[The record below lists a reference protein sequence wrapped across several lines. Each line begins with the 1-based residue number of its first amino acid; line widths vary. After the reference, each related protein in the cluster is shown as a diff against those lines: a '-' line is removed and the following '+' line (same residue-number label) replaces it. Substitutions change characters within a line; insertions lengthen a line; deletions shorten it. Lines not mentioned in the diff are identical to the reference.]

1 MSAAGSPAGSPR
13 QQNNSN
19 TGGSPAGSPRQ
30 PSSPME
36 TKWEKARADSPE
48 LFKRSLSLEEAAQ
61 RTASPWDEASGL
73 AAELLAH
80 AGADENRPEEDASLL
95 RALGACFAPELADLG
110 WWMALEY
117 GCLFAQAA
125 LGAARESDVP
135 DVKGSD
141 LGHVIRVLH
150 DKLLKASSAEVRRLG
165 AGYVVSLVASDVMRF
180 DAVSTFLWAP
190 VLSVV
195 AVAAVVA
202 MVAAAVGPLA
212 AIAGCFVVL
221 ASVAVQIRLGGELK
235 HVRKRAAARTD
246 ARVRLV
252 NELLGG
258 VVAVKASCWER
269 PFARVVGG
277 LRKLEAVEIYA
288 SQRLKAVNSALFF
301 STTALAGL
309 ATFGVYYVFGPN
321 VGRDE
326 GLTVGAAST
335 VVASLAVLRLI
346 VGKHLARFTS
356 LAPEAYVAV
365 RRMEAF
371 LKCRVV
377 VHKSGWR
384 RGGFALAETGDRRKP
399 WGEVDRR
406 KRGEG
411 DFSDEINILVHLDHA
426 AFVRPSEAARA
437 EHSKIAATIENRTR
451 SRRDTD
457 DDLEMLEAELEH
469 ERLRETQNLYWTP
482 ESAAVSNLT
491 LDVRRFEVLM
501 LSGPV
506 GCGKSSFL
514 EALLGELDL
523 VHGTA
528 TAKAGALVA
537 YAPQTPTIL
546 AATLRENVLFGER
559 FEERAYV
566 DALRAADLELDVD
579 QLPRGDQTLLG
590 ERGVNLS
597 GGQMARVNLAR
608 AVYVARFAC
617 FHMKNAYGQPP
628 PVVVLLDD
636 VSSSWGP
643 RTRVVY
649 LNANGRSPD
658 AHELYVGSQ
667 DHYPEASRR
676 ASEAQALEDAL
687 VLARGTYTCSGV
699 ACGPDGRVALDGDA
713 LEQISCGSGPGAL
726 RDYDDLAQVA
736 CVGQL
741 SPASAYRTIRDV
753 KIEIVTDVG
762 LTDALEEAGDDDG
775 SVDSHASKHEASDLV
790 VAEDQR
796 AGRVRTSTWRVYA
809 GAAGAPAVAGVAVLF
824 VVAQVALMAADY
836 AVLRWAEADRDD
848 QRETTH
854 VASYG
859 AATAVVV
866 TASLVGAV
874 AFFRSTSRASTRLHD
889 GALQGSK
896 RERNSQLQRLLSRPF
911 STRALAALFDAPLWF
926 FHANPVGRI
935 LNRFSADVAQVDE
948 QLAVA
953 LFDFAQYG
961 LMMVGAVAAAVAAA
975 PFVLAVAPAVYLA
988 FRAVKAEVVT
998 SMTVL
1003 KRLDGVCKSPVFSA
1017 FSGTLHGL
1025 VTTRAYPHA
1034 GKRAAEELDAALAT
1048 SARAWY
1054 WWLICNRYLGF
1065 HLDFLCS
1072 LFLAAVVVLAVL
1084 LRRSVAPAL
1093 LALALLYGV
1102 QLSGNFQ
1109 YMIRQ
1114 HALAETYMTSVE
1126 RLAHY
1131 RDGLDS
1137 EVRDGPRSFND
1148 DDDDPW
1154 PRTGAVVFETVSCR
1168 YRHDLP
1174 LVLSQVNVRLD
1185 AGSKV
1190 GVVGRTG
1197 SGKSSFLL
1205 AIPRLNEVSEGRVLV
1220 DGVDAAS
1227 VPLHVL
1233 RRAMAIIP
1241 QEPTLFSGTTRFNL
1255 DPFDE
1260 ASEDA
1265 CYAALRKARLLTAKH
1280 DPLDVL
1286 RRPVGEGGGDWSV
1299 GERQLLCL
1307 ARALL
1312 LKRRIVSIDE
1322 ATANVDLD
1330 TDRVIQTTLKTA
1342 FPGSTV
1348 IVVAHRLQTVQD
1360 SDVLLV
1366 FSIAR
1371 RGLDDS
1377 PAAPPA
1383 IAFRLSDGSRFT
1395 VEAGDEAAYARF
1407 VERPV
1412 LCEYAGGVDSDLASL
1427 ATTNSARYLFRL
1439 WPQILNRLL
1448 YFTEVGVRNFLWI
1461 GELPP
1466 SLGRATSPECL
1477 ASRSM
1482 RLFQSRQPRRRL
1494 GITASFYDG
1503 ENRSPARNATGVDV
1517 SRVSN
1522 HMLKVPAALATLR
1535 HPTVAGVALLDLDAI
1550 APVPWSAP
1558 DDLRAAHRG
1567 AFDVVFPSSKRLG
1580 PSFPCWRVKSS
1591 HFNARDAPFSLAF
1604 FSTWFANRCS
1614 FKDQYSLWHTLLS
1627 AAAAAGCVPYDG
1639 DIYESYEYWEAVYVE
1654 KRYGDGAYPAGLNLT
1669 CERIR
1674 RFCPTFPV
1682 DLGARA
1688 CAPTGLLAAFHHHTV
1703 DAVRRFPLAGGADL
1717 VVVDP
1722 RIPGVDKRTR
1732 LSNRDFL
1739 ARLGVLGRDDWPA
1752 V

>member
-309 ATFGVYYVFGPN
+309 ATFGVYVFGPN

-546 AATLRENVLFGER
+546 AATLANVLFGER
-559 FEERAYV
+559 FEERAY
-566 DALRAADLELDVD
+566 
-579 QLPRGDQTLLG
+579 TLLG

-636 VSSSWGP
+636 VLAAVDARVQ
-643 RTRVVY
+643 RTLVANLKGLAVECGCGVVLATHQKQLLGSADRVVY

-687 VLARGTYTCSGV
+687 
-699 ACGPDGRVALDGDA
+699 
-713 LEQISCGSGPGAL
+713 
-726 RDYDDLAQVA
+726 VA

-1084 LRRSVAPAL
+1084 LRRSVAPEP

-1154 PRTGAVVFETVSCR
+1154 PRTGAVVFENVSCR

-1205 AIPRLNEVSEGRVLV
+1205 AIPRLNEVSEGRVL
-1220 DGVDAAS
+1220 
-1227 VPLHVL
+1227 
-1233 RRAMAIIP
+1233 
-1241 QEPTLFSGTTRFNL
+1241 EPTLFSGTTRFNL

-1366 FSIAR
+1366 FDQ
-1371 RGLDDS
+1371 G
-1377 PAAPPA
+1377 
-1383 IAFRLSDGSRFT
+1383 RLIETG
-1395 VEAGDEAAYARF
+1395 
-1407 VERPV
+1407 RP
-1412 LCEYAGGVDSDLASL
+1412 D
-1427 ATTNSARYLFRL
+1427 RL
-1439 WPQILNRLL
+1439 RKLQ
-1448 YFTEVGVRNFLWI
+1448 
-1461 GELPP
+1461 
-1466 SLGRATSPECL
+1466 
-1477 ASRSM
+1477 
-1482 RLFQSRQPRRRL
+1482 
-1494 GITASFYDG
+1494 
-1503 ENRSPARNATGVDV
+1503 
-1517 SRVSN
+1517 
-1522 HMLKVPAALATLR
+1522 
-1535 HPTVAGVALLDLDAI
+1535 
-1550 APVPWSAP
+1550 
-1558 DDLRAAHRG
+1558 
-1567 AFDVVFPSSKRLG
+1567 
-1580 PSFPCWRVKSS
+1580 
-1591 HFNARDAPFSLAF
+1591 
-1604 FSTWFANRCS
+1604 
-1614 FKDQYSLWHTLLS
+1614 
-1627 AAAAAGCVPYDG
+1627 
-1639 DIYESYEYWEAVYVE
+1639 
-1654 KRYGDGAYPAGLNLT
+1654 
-1669 CERIR
+1669 
-1674 RFCPTFPV
+1674 
-1682 DLGARA
+1682 
-1688 CAPTGLLAAFHHHTV
+1688 
-1703 DAVRRFPLAGGADL
+1703 
-1717 VVVDP
+1717 
-1722 RIPGVDKRTR
+1722 
-1732 LSNRDFL
+1732 
-1739 ARLGVLGRDDWPA
+1739 
-1752 V
+1752 

>member
-1 MSAAGSPAGSPR
+1 
-13 QQNNSN
+13 
-19 TGGSPAGSPRQ
+19 
-30 PSSPME
+30 ME

-73 AAELLAH
+73 ARLSFWFVRPLLCAWSRREPSADDLPSVPCRDEPAVVAKRVARAWRREAH

-309 ATFGVYYVFGPN
+309 ATFGVYVFGPN

-546 AATLRENVLFGER
+546 AATLRGNVLFGER

-636 VSSSWGP
+636 VLAAVDARVQ
-643 RTRVVY
+643 RTLVANLKGLAVECGCGVVLATHQKQLLGSADRVVY

-658 AHELYVGSQ
+658 AHELY
-667 DHYPEASRR
+667 
-676 ASEAQALEDAL
+676 
-687 VLARGTYTCSGV
+687 
-699 ACGPDGRVALDGDA
+699 
-713 LEQISCGSGPGAL
+713 
-726 RDYDDLAQVA
+726 VA

-896 RERNSQLQRLLSRPF
+896 KRAKFPTSKAPF
-911 STRALAALFDAPLWF
+911 SAVFHSFWLIFGRAIVSRNGALAALFDAPLWF

-1084 LRRSVAPAL
+1084 LRRSVAPEL

-1154 PRTGAVVFETVSCR
+1154 PRTGAVVFENVSCR

-1205 AIPRLNEVSEGRVLV
+1205 AIPRLNEVSEGRVL
-1220 DGVDAAS
+1220 
-1227 VPLHVL
+1227 
-1233 RRAMAIIP
+1233 
-1241 QEPTLFSGTTRFNL
+1241 EPTLFSGTTRFNL

-1383 IAFRLSDGSRFT
+1383 IAFRLADGSRFT

-1591 HFNARDAPFSLAF
+1591 HVYARDAPFSLAF